1 MAQLVAMKCDLWSAR
16 TLTVSGRFVWMV
28 LLLVAGCSL
37 AGPATTAVPAELG
50 ANHPVLLDQPISSG
64 REARAADLFGRA
76 QASFDG
82 GDLQASLTLSA
93 EIIDQFPESRV
104 SGRALLLQASA
115 LRDSGDAQAADRAA
129 QRYIEL
135 LDAGDDRIGSVRL
148 LQAEAFVAD
157 GASRI
162 DRLLRIPETSPRSDF
177 LRGERLIREAAA
189 VLEGAALIS
198 VLAEAPANAPLRWV
212 LEVRAGVLALEAG
225 DEEAATRFA
234 ERALALGATGPDSAV
249 AEGLRRG
256 QLPGGQRRIT
266 NLNIATVLPTGGS
279 PALSDFAAFVA
290 EGVEVAAATALGDRF
305 RVTVLERDDEGTAD
319 LAASIVSNLESQSVS
334 GVIGFLEDDA
344 LQAAGR
350 VRRGGLPLISPTARS
365 ASRAGD
371 GVYSLEGPDPLA
383 AASMARYAT
392 DRGYLRVAIIH
403 SEAPESAEEADAFAT
418 AMDALGVPVVGRFS
432 YPEGATFFED
442 QIIGARDA
450 LRRAEIA
457 SLLLGE
463 DDTLHVELL
472 EPVAVFLPIPRE
484 DVEYV
489 APQLTHFALD
499 TLAIAVLG
507 TSAWTDPQVLR
518 TVDTR
523 HTTGVVATAPVGRE
537 TGSPG
542 EVRFRQAYERYFQ
555 RSLVSRVPAV
565 GYDAAVLLLEALR
578 SGPSS
583 PNAVRSSIERLRDI
597 EGATGVLSVIGGRV
611 VRRTE
616 VVYIDNRNLVPIG

>member
-1 MAQLVAMKCDLWSAR
+1 MKCDLWSAR
-16 TLTVSGRFVWMV
+16 TLTASGRFVWMV
-28 LLLVAGCSL
+28 WLLVAGCSL
-37 AGPATTAVPAELG
+37 AGPATTATPAELG
-50 ANHPVLLDQPISSG
+50 ANHPVLLDEPISSG
-64 REARAADLFGRA
+64 REARAADIFERA
-76 QASFDG
+76 KASFDG
-82 GDLQASLTLSA
+82 GDLQSALTLST
-93 EIIDQFPESRV
+93 EIIEQFPESSV
-104 SGRALLLQASA
+104 SGRALLLNASA

-129 QRYIEL
+129 QRYIDL
-135 LDAGDDRIGSVRL
+135 LDAGDGRIGSVRL

-157 GASRI
+157 GPSRI
-162 DRLLRIPETSPRSDF
+162 DRLLRIPETSPRSD
-177 LRGERLIREAAA
+177 LVRAERLIREAAA
-189 VLEGAALIS
+189 GLDGAGLSA

-212 LEVRAGVLALEAG
+212 LEVRAGALALEAG

-234 ERALALGATGPDSAV
+234 ERALGLGATGPDSAV

-256 QLPGGQRRIT
+256 ELPGGRLRTT

-290 EGVEVAAATALGDRF
+290 EGVEVAAATTLGDRF

-319 LAASIVSNLESQSVS
+319 LAASIVSSLENQSVA

-344 LQAAGR
+344 LEAAGR
-350 VRRGGLPLISPTARS
+350 VRRRGLPLISPTARS

-383 AASMARYAT
+383 AASMARYAK
-392 DRGYLRVAIIH
+392 DRGFLRVAIIH
-403 SEAPESAEEADAFAT
+403 SQAAESAEEADAFQA

-457 SLLLGE
+457 ALRLGRN
-463 DDTLHVELL
+463 DTLHVELL
-472 EPVAVFLPIPRE
+472 DPVAVFLPIPRE

-489 APQLTHFALD
+489 APQVTHYALD

-507 TSAWTDPQVLR
+507 TSAWTDPQVLQN
-518 TVDTR
+518 VDSR
-523 HTTGVVATAPVGRE
+523 HTTGVAATAPVGRE

-542 EVRFRQAYERYFQ
+542 ELRFRQAYERHFR
-555 RSLVSRVPAV
+555 RSLVSPVPAV
-565 GYDAAVLLLEALR
+565 GYDAAMLLLEALR
-578 SGPSS
+578 SGPVA
-583 PNAVRSSIERLRDI
+583 PGAVRSSLERLRDI
-597 EGATGVLSVIGGRV
+597 EGATGVFSVIGGRV